1 MERSSI
7 KLLKKRENTNTQIA
21 QVLGR
26 DLKTVKRALIEPA
39 NKEYYQPKR
48 GSLVDS
54 YEESIRQWLVEGL
67 PVKVM
72 IQKAIEDAENP
83 YQGGRSIFYQRVQL
97 IRRELKIGDGKAI
110 WRFEGLPGEYLQVDW
125 GEKRNF
131 AFTEIPQD
139 TRYCFFGRLKYSR
152 FLQRKIINYEC

>member
-26 DLKTVKRALIEPA
+26 DMKTVKRALIEPA

-67 PVKVM
+67 PVTVM

-97 IRRELKIGDGKAI
+97 IRRELKIQDQK
-110 WRFEGLPGEYLQVDW
+110 GLLRSSQ
-125 GEKRNF
+125 R
-131 AFTEIPQD
+131 
-139 TRYCFFGRLKYSR
+139 RLALR
-152 FLQRKIINYEC
+152 GLARRVP